1 MDKQKVDLKG
11 ERAALVRSVFSGDSV
26 SNQGESV
33 PNGQLGSLV
42 EDFELLKT
50 EIKQTLIDL
59 REVVMKDRTVFA
71 DHASQPK
78 APEDLLDAISEMGVK
93 ADLHPGYLLKA
104 TPETAPEEEGPRD
117 MSTLREM
124 GQIFQWILDIR
135 EAGLSPVV
143 LAEFLESY
151 VRSIGVSTQAG
162 RLAMFV
168 VKIVQQM
175 KTDDLDRS
183 SPSSLETYGLYIGE
197 LGNLLAGEVRSG
209 PSRAESAPD
218 SLPETISAEDED
230 GQSDSHSVADDS
242 FDHRCSHCYEW
253 HDSGHK
259 YVQQL
264 DASG

>member
-1 MDKQKVDLKG
+1 MDKQKVDQKG

-175 KTDDLDRS
+175 KTDDLGQS
-183 SPSSLETYGLYIGE
+183 SPSSLETYGLYIGD
-197 LGNLLAGEVRSG
+197 LGNLLVGAARSG
-209 PSRAESAPD
+209 SSRGESVPVPQRPGGYVEPEPD
-218 SLPETISAEDED
+218 TPRKT
-230 GQSDSHSVADDS
+230 SVADDS
-242 FDHRCSHCYEW
+242 FDHRCSHCNER
-253 HDSGHK
+253 HDPGHK
-259 YVQQL
+259 
-264 DASG
+264 

>member
-59 REVVMKDRTVFA
+59 REVVMKDRTVFTG
-71 DHASQPK
+71 HASQRE
-78 APEDLLDAISEMGVK
+78 APENLPDAISEIGVK
-93 ADLHPGYLLKA
+93 ADLHPGYLRKA
-104 TPETAPEEEGPRD
+104 TPEAAAEEEGPRD

-242 FDHRCSHCYEW
+242 FDHRCSHCNER
-253 HDSGHK
+253 HDPGHK
-259 YVQQL
+259 
-264 DASG
+264 